1 MPCRSAS
8 CITRV
13 LLFTRWMRDTYTP
26 FILSPLGKALVLLAT
41 GGLLA
46 SGLYGATEV
55 RAFSGLGSYCTRS
68 TSMNRVSQTL
78 KQVVLFGPLVH
89 VHDGDYRNGR

>member
-1 MPCRSAS
+1 MAIDALPCRSVW

-41 GGLLA
+41 GSILA
-46 SGLYGATEV
+46 AGIYGATEV
-55 RAFSGLGSYCTRS
+55 RAFSG
-68 TSMNRVSQTL
+68 
-78 KQVVLFGPLVH
+78 P
-89 VHDGDYRNGR
+89 GDY